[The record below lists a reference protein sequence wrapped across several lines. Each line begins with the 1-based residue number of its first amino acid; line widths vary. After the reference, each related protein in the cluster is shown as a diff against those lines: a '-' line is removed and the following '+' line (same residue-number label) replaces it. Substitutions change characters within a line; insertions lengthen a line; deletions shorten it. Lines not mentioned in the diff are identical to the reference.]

1 VREGA
6 EDSAQRAV
14 RLHALRAFI
23 RDVPDHPKPG
33 IVFKDITPLLANAA
47 LYHEACDL
55 LLAPF
60 RGDGITHVV
69 SIESRGFLFGG
80 PVAIALGAGLVP
92 VRKPGKLPYRT
103 RREEYALE
111 YGTDALEV
119 HEDAIFDG
127 ARVLIVDDVLATGG
141 TASAA
146 ARLVRHLGGEVVG
159 STFLIELGFL
169 DGRARLANQRVASV
183 IVYS

>member
-1 VREGA
+1 MTIGA
-6 EDSAQRAV
+6 DPPASEAG
-14 RLHALRAFI
+14 LIEALRGSI
-23 RDVPDHPKPG
+23 RDIPDHPKPG
-33 IVFKDITPLLANAA
+33 IVFKDITPLLANGA
-47 LYHEACDL
+47 LYRAACEL
-55 LLAPF
+55 LAAPF

-80 PVAIALGAGLVP
+80 PVAISLGAGLVP
-92 VRKPGKLPYRT
+92 VRKPGKLPFRT

-141 TASAA
+141 TAAA
-146 ARLVRHLGGEVVG
+146 ATRLVQHLGGMVVG
-159 STFLIELGFL
+159 STFLIELAFL
-169 DGRARLANQRVASV
+169 AGRARLTEQRVSSA
-183 IVYS
+183 IVYR